1 MTKFMWFQLVS
12 ILILL
17 AVLIAVCVVED
28 DLVSSSLSLVDDYCY
43 EIEVAIDCYEIEVAI
58 EENDGIKNSDV
69 CTLVDNL
76 EYSWFANEWKLCYV
90 VNHKSI
96 QEIGVEISRLKSYI
110 EEGDEKEFRA
120 SLELIK
126 LYREQY
132 EHFMGASLHNI
143 L

>member
-12 ILILL
+12 ILVIL
-17 AVLIAVCVVED
+17 AILITVCVVED
-28 DLVSSSLSLVDDYCY
+28 SFVSSSLSLVDEYCY
-43 EIEVAIDCYEIEVAI
+43 GIEVAIS
-58 EENDGIKNSDV
+58 ENDGIKNSDV

>member
-28 DLVSSSLSLVDDYCY
+28 DLVSSSLSLVDDY
-43 EIEVAIDCYEIEVAI
+43 CYEIEVAI

-132 EHFMGASLHNI
+132 EHFMGASFHNV

>member
-12 ILILL
+12 ILVIL
-17 AVLIAVCVVED
+17 AILITVCVVENS
-28 DLVSSSLSLVDDYCY
+28 LVSSSLSLVDEYCY
-43 EIEVAIDCYEIEVAI
+43 EIEVAIS
-58 EENDGIKNSDV
+58 ENDGIKNSDV

>member
-12 ILILL
+12 ILVIL
-17 AVLIAVCVVED
+17 AILITVCVVENS
-28 DLVSSSLSLVDDYCY
+28 LVSSSLSLVDDY
-43 EIEVAIDCYEIEVAI
+43 CYEIEVAI

>member
-12 ILILL
+12 ILVIL
-17 AVLIAVCVVED
+17 AILITVCVVED
-28 DLVSSSLSLVDDYCY
+28 SLVSSSLSLVDDY
-43 EIEVAIDCYEIEVAI
+43 CYEIEVAI

>member
-12 ILILL
+12 ILVIL
-17 AVLIAVCVVED
+17 AILITVCVVED
-28 DLVSSSLSLVDDYCY
+28 SFVSSSLSLVDEYCY
-43 EIEVAIDCYEIEVAI
+43 RIEVAIS
-58 EENDGIKNSDV
+58 ENDGIKNSDV

>member
-1 MTKFMWFQLVS
+1 MRFQLVS
-12 ILILL
+12 ILVIL
-17 AVLIAVCVVED
+17 AILITVCVVED
-28 DLVSSSLSLVDDYCY
+28 DLVSSSLSLVDEY
-43 EIEVAIDCYEIEVAI
+43 CYEIEVAI

>member
-28 DLVSSSLSLVDDYCY
+28 SLVSSSLSLVDEYCY
-43 EIEVAIDCYEIEVAI
+43 GIEVAIS
-58 EENDGIKNSDV
+58 ENDGIKNSDV

>member
-17 AVLIAVCVVED
+17 AVLITVCVVED
-28 DLVSSSLSLVDDYCY
+28 DLVSSSLSLVDDY
-43 EIEVAIDCYEIEVAI
+43 CYEIEVAI

>member
-43 EIEVAIDCYEIEVAI
+43 EIEVAI
-58 EENDGIKNSDV
+58 EENDGIKNSVV

-76 EYSWFANEWKLCYV
+76 EYSWFANEWKLCYM

>member
-12 ILILL
+12 ILVIL
-17 AVLIAVCVVED
+17 AILITVSVVED
-28 DLVSSSLSLVDDYCY
+28 SLVSSSLSLVDEYCY
-43 EIEVAIDCYEIEVAI
+43 EIEVAIS
-58 EENDGIKNSDV
+58 ENDGIKNSDV

>member
-12 ILILL
+12 ILVIL
-17 AVLIAVCVVED
+17 AILITVCVVED
-28 DLVSSSLSLVDDYCY
+28 SLVSSSLSLVDEYCY
-43 EIEVAIDCYEIEVAI
+43 GIEVAIS
-58 EENDGIKNSDV
+58 ENDGIKNSDV

>member
-17 AVLIAVCVVED
+17 AVLIVVCVVED
-28 DLVSSSLSLVDDYCY
+28 DLVSSSLSLVDDY
-43 EIEVAIDCYEIEVAI
+43 CYEIEVAI

>member
-12 ILILL
+12 ILVIL
-17 AVLIAVCVVED
+17 AILITICVVED
-28 DLVSSSLSLVDDYCY
+28 SLVSSSLSFVDEYCY
-43 EIEVAIDCYEIEVAI
+43 EIEVAIS
-58 EENDGIKNSDV
+58 ENDGIKNSDV

>member
-12 ILILL
+12 ILVIL
-17 AVLIAVCVVED
+17 AILITVCVVED
-28 DLVSSSLSLVDDYCY
+28 SLVSSSLSLVDEYCY
-43 EIEVAIDCYEIEVAI
+43 EIEVAIS
-58 EENDGIKNSDV
+58 ENDGIKNSDV

-110 EEGDEKEFRA
+110 EESDEKEFRA

>member
-12 ILILL
+12 ILVIL
-17 AVLIAVCVVED
+17 AILITVCVVED
-28 DLVSSSLSLVDDYCY
+28 SFVSSSLSLVDEYCY
-43 EIEVAIDCYEIEVAI
+43 EIEVAIS
-58 EENDGIKNSDV
+58 ENDGIKNSDV

>member
-12 ILILL
+12 ILVIL
-17 AVLIAVCVVED
+17 AILITVCVVED
-28 DLVSSSLSLVDDYCY
+28 SFVSSSLSFVDEYCY
-43 EIEVAIDCYEIEVAI
+43 EIEVAIS
-58 EENDGIKNSDV
+58 ENDGIKNSDV

>member
-28 DLVSSSLSLVDDYCY
+28 SLVSSSLSLVDEYCY
-43 EIEVAIDCYEIEVAI
+43 EIEVAIS
-58 EENDGIKNSDV
+58 ENDGIKNSDV

>member
-28 DLVSSSLSLVDDYCY
+28 DLVSSSLSLVDEYCY
-43 EIEVAIDCYEIEVAI
+43 EIEVAIS
-58 EENDGIKNSDV
+58 ENDGIKNSDV

>member
-1 MTKFMWFQLVS
+1 MTRFMWFQLVS

-28 DLVSSSLSLVDDYCY
+28 DLVSSSLSLVDDY
-43 EIEVAIDCYEIEVAI
+43 CYEIEVAI

>member
-12 ILILL
+12 ILVIL
-17 AVLIAVCVVED
+17 AILITVCVVED
-28 DLVSSSLSLVDDYCY
+28 DLVSSSLSLVDEYCY
-43 EIEVAIDCYEIEVAI
+43 EIEVAIS
-58 EENDGIKNSDV
+58 ENDGIKNSDV

>member
-28 DLVSSSLSLVDDYCY
+28 ALVSSSLSLVDDY
-43 EIEVAIDCYEIEVAI
+43 CYEIEVAI

>member
-12 ILILL
+12 ILVIL
-17 AVLIAVCVVED
+17 AILITVCVVED
-28 DLVSSSLSLVDDYCY
+28 SLVASSLSLVDEYCY
-43 EIEVAIDCYEIEVAI
+43 EIEVAIS
-58 EENDGIKNSDV
+58 ENDGIKNSDV

>member
-17 AVLIAVCVVED
+17 AVLITVCVVED
-28 DLVSSSLSLVDDYCY
+28 SLVSSSLSLVDEYCY
-43 EIEVAIDCYEIEVAI
+43 EIEVAIS
-58 EENDGIKNSDV
+58 ENDGIKNSDV

>member
-12 ILILL
+12 ILVIL
-17 AVLIAVCVVED
+17 AILITICVVED
-28 DLVSSSLSLVDDYCY
+28 SLVSSSLSLVDEYCY
-43 EIEVAIDCYEIEVAI
+43 EIEVAIS
-58 EENDGIKNSDV
+58 ENDGIKNSDV

>member
-43 EIEVAIDCYEIEVAI
+43 EIEVAI
-58 EENDGIKNSDV
+58 EENDGVKNSDV

>member
-12 ILILL
+12 ILVIL
-17 AVLIAVCVVED
+17 AILITICVVED
-28 DLVSSSLSLVDDYCY
+28 SLVSSSLSLVDEYCY
-43 EIEVAIDCYEIEVAI
+43 EIEVAIS
-58 EENDGIKNSDV
+58 ENDGIKNSDV

-132 EHFMGASLHNI
+132 EHFIGANLHNI

>member
-12 ILILL
+12 ILVIL
-17 AVLIAVCVVED
+17 AILITVSVVED
-28 DLVSSSLSLVDDYCY
+28 SLVASSLSLVDEYCY
-43 EIEVAIDCYEIEVAI
+43 EIEVAIS
-58 EENDGIKNSDV
+58 ENDGIKNSDV

>member
-28 DLVSSSLSLVDDYCY
+28 DLVSSSLSLVDEYCY
-43 EIEVAIDCYEIEVAI
+43 EIEVAIS
-58 EENDGIKNSDV
+58 ENDGIKNSDV

-76 EYSWFANEWKLCYV
+76 EYSWFANEWKLCYM

>member
-12 ILILL
+12 ILVIL
-17 AVLIAVCVVED
+17 AILITVCVVED
-28 DLVSSSLSLVDDYCY
+28 SLVSSSLSLVDEYCY
-43 EIEVAIDCYEIEVAI
+43 EIEVAIS
-58 EENDGIKNSDV
+58 ENDGIKNSDV

>member
-1 MTKFMWFQLVS
+1 MTKFMRFQLVS
-12 ILILL
+12 ILVIL
-17 AVLIAVCVVED
+17 AILITVCVVED
-28 DLVSSSLSLVDDYCY
+28 DLVSSSLSLVDEY
-43 EIEVAIDCYEIEVAI
+43 CYEIEVAI

-76 EYSWFANEWKLCYV
+76 EYSWFANEWKLCYM

>member
-12 ILILL
+12 ILVIL
-17 AVLIAVCVVED
+17 AILIAVCVVED
-28 DLVSSSLSLVDDYCY
+28 DLVSSSLSLVDDY
-43 EIEVAIDCYEIEVAI
+43 CYEIEVAI

>member
-12 ILILL
+12 ILVIL
-17 AVLIAVCVVED
+17 AILITVCVVED
-28 DLVSSSLSLVDDYCY
+28 SLVSSSLSLVDEYCY
-43 EIEVAIDCYEIEVAI
+43 GIEVAIS
-58 EENDGIKNSDV
+58 ENDGIKNSDI

>member
-28 DLVSSSLSLVDDYCY
+28 DLVSSSLSLVDEYCY
-43 EIEVAIDCYEIEVAI
+43 GIEVAIS
-58 EENDGIKNSDV
+58 ENDGIKNSDV

>member
-43 EIEVAIDCYEIEVAI
+43 EIEVAI

-76 EYSWFANEWKLCYV
+76 EYSWFANEWKLCYM

>member
-28 DLVSSSLSLVDDYCY
+28 DLVSSSLSLVDEY
-43 EIEVAIDCYEIEVAI
+43 CYEIEVAI

-76 EYSWFANEWKLCYV
+76 EYSWFANEWKLCYM

>member
-28 DLVSSSLSLVDDYCY
+28 DLVSSSLSLVDDY
-43 EIEVAIDCYEIEVAI
+43 CYEIEVAI

>member
-43 EIEVAIDCYEIEVAI
+43 EIEVAI

-90 VNHKSI
+90 VNHKSCLLYT
-96 QEIGVEISRLKSYI
+96 SDAA
-110 EEGDEKEFRA
+110 DE
-120 SLELIK
+120 L
-126 LYREQY
+126 
-132 EHFMGASLHNI
+132 
-143 L
+143 